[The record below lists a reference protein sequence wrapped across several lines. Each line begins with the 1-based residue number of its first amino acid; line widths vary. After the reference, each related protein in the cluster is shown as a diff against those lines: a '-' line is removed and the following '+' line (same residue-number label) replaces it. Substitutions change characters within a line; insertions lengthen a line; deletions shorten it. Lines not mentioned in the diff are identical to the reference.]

1 MRYTPNP
8 VPDPV
13 TRAELERVA
22 YALASP
28 NVDRL
33 EFKTWYSVPGKPEDG
48 HVYLFA
54 DGVHGA
60 GSVAGLYIYFAGS
73 WTRL

>member
-1 MRYTPNP
+1 MRYVPNP
-8 VPDPV
+8 VPDAI

-28 NVDRL
+28 SVDRL
-33 EFKTWYSVPGKPEDG
+33 EFKTWQSVPGRPEDG

-54 DGVHGA
+54 AGVVGA
-60 GSVAGLYIYFAGS
+60 AAGLYLYLGGV
-73 WTRL
+73 WTQL